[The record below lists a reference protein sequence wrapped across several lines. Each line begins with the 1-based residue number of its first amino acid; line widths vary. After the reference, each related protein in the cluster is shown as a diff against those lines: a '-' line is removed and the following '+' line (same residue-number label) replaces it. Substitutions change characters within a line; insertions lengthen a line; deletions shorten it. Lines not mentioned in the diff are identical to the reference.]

1 MPGDLHHDIARLYY
15 GYYAWFPLHYR
26 VHSMGDD
33 ELGYGKM
40 LTTGTQQ
47 HYIPHI
53 RLVAT
58 HLPMVVLDIRLV
70 MDQGGTIQLFRLVC
84 KLPIIGQVA
93 SCPHTNV
100 ITKSM
105 GSAEHILTDTG

>member
-1 MPGDLHHDIARLYY
+1 
-15 GYYAWFPLHYR
+15 
-26 VHSMGDD
+26 MGDD
-33 ELGYGKM
+33 ELSYGKM

-47 HYIPHI
+47 YNIPHI
-53 RLVAT
+53 RLGAT

-84 KLPIIGQVA
+84 KFPIIGQAA

-105 GSAEHILTDTG
+105 GSGEHICADSSGTAWY